1 MADVTNIKWVYPPN
15 FEGTFEEGTK
25 NGYRRYIVK
34 CTNYSDGTGEDEVI
48 KVKRTDLLTSSGQV
62 PGRLVIEKI
71 DYDISGMTVKIGYD
85 NVNEDIAA
93 LLYSSAG
100 TLDFTQFGG
109 FVPMEDDTDTG
120 GGNIIF
126 TTDNATSLDSY
137 DITLT
142 VRAKD

>member
-15 FEGTFEEGTK
+15 FEGTFDEGTK

-34 CTNYSDGTGEDEVI
+34 CTNYSDATGEDEVI
-48 KVKRTDLLTSSGQV
+48 KVKRADLLTSAGNT

-85 NVNEDIAA
+85 NMDDEWAA
-93 LLYSSAG
+93 ILYGSSG
-100 TLDFTQFGG
+100 CLDFTPHGG
-109 FVPMEDDTDTG
+109 FVPMAEEAELG

-126 TTDNATSLDSY
+126 TTENSTSADSY